1 MMGMIHEY
9 RRGLDDE
16 DLDMRTEESFQ
27 YRKDGERKKE
37 IVNKRGNINK
47 GLIVLHDYNSK
58 SGFKEVTQ
66 LYRSA
71 NQLIKTLYAARTAML
86 MGDDNRAILSY
97 SEVARLFISRGE

>member
-1 MMGMIHEY
+1 MLSQQY
-9 RRGLDDE
+9 KRGLDDE

-27 YRKDGERKKE
+27 YRNDGERKKE
-37 IVNKRGNINK
+37 IVNKRGIINK

-58 SGFKEVTQ
+58 SGFKEVIQ